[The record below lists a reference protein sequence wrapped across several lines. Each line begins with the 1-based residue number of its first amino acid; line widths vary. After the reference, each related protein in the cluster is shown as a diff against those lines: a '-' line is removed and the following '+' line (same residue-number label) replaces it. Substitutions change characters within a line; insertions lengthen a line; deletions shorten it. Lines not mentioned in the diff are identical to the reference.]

1 MNTTFVKCVDF
12 TFDGQGLAKTNS
24 NRVVFVPSLLI
35 GEEAEVEIL
44 YRKKD
49 FDVGRITKLI
59 KKSPCRIN
67 PVCKCATSCGGCC
80 FQNLEY
86 SKQLEYK
93 KQVAEQ
99 TLKSIGKI
107 DTKVSRIY
115 GMDDPYFYR
124 NKIQVPFGY
133 DKQHRLV
140 YGFYKFKT
148 HDIIYNQECVIEDAA
163 HVSILKNIKVLLEK
177 FDIKPYDED
186 KRKGIL
192 RHVLIR
198 VGKVSKEVMVV
209 LIVNEKS
216 FKNKS
221 QFVKELVKL
230 NPEITTVVLNENS
243 RKTNVIL
250 GEKEDVLYGP
260 GFIYDTLCGLKFK
273 ISSKSFY
280 QTNPIQTEVL
290 YNLAIKNANLKS
302 TDVVLDAYCGIGTIG
317 LIVAKHVKEVVG
329 VEIVKEAIID
339 AKNNAKL
346 NRISNSTHICAD
358 CSDYMIDK
366 KFDVVFVDPPR
377 KGLDTRFLNSLLKSR
392 PKKIV
397 YVSCDV
403 GTLARDLGILKEKY
417 SIKKIELVDMFPH
430 TRHVESVVYLE
441 SKKDYRKQKS
451 YGSDYA
457 IFKEKN
463 RNSNLYKNIC
473 DTHIDG
479 A

>member
-59 KKSPCRIN
+59 KKSPYRIN

-80 FQNLEY
+80 FQNLDY

-115 GMDDPYFYR
+115 GMEDPYFYR

-133 DKQHRLV
+133 DRQHRLV

-148 HDIIYNQECVIEDAA
+148 HDIIYNQECVIEDEA

-250 GEKEDVLYGP
+250 GEKEEVLYGP

-290 YNLAIKNANLKS
+290 YSLAIKNANLKS
-302 TDVVLDAYCGIGTIG
+302 TDLVLDAYCGIGTIG

-346 NRISNSTHICAD
+346 NQISNSTHICAD

-366 KFDVVFVDPPR
+366 KFDVVFIDPPR

-417 SIKKIELVDMFPH
+417 TIKKIELVDMFPH

-441 SKKDYRKQKS
+441 SKKDYRK
-451 YGSDYA
+451 
-457 IFKEKN
+457 KN
-463 RNSNLYKNIC
+463 VVVGQ
-473 DTHIDG
+473 THCTRIV
-479 A
+479 

>member
-59 KKSPCRIN
+59 KKSPYRIN

-80 FQNLEY
+80 FQNLDY

-115 GMDDPYFYR
+115 GMEDPYFYR

-133 DKQHRLV
+133 DRQHRLV

-148 HDIIYNQECVIEDAA
+148 HDIIYNQECVIEDEA

-250 GEKEDVLYGP
+250 GEKEEVLYGP

-290 YNLAIKNANLKS
+290 YSLAIKNANLKS
-302 TDVVLDAYCGIGTIG
+302 TDLVLDAYCGIGTIG

-346 NRISNSTHICAD
+346 NQISNSTHICAD

-366 KFDVVFVDPPR
+366 KFDVVFIDPPR

-417 SIKKIELVDMFPH
+417 TIKKIELVDMFPH

-441 SKKDYRKQKS
+441 SKKDYRK
-451 YGSDYA
+451 
-457 IFKEKN
+457 KN
-463 RNSNLYKNIC
+463 VVGR
-473 DTHIDG
+473 THCTKIV
-479 A
+479 

>member
-1 MNTTFVKCVDF
+1 MSK
-12 TFDGQGLAKTNS
+12 
-24 NRVVFVPSLLI
+24 LL
-35 GEEAEVEIL
+35 
-44 YRKKD
+44 
-49 FDVGRITKLI
+49 KL
-59 KKSPCRIN
+59 
-67 PVCKCATSCGGCC
+67 
-80 FQNLEY
+80 FQNRE
-86 SKQLEYK
+86 KQLEYK
-93 KQVAEQ
+93 KDVAQQ
-99 TLKSIGKI
+99 TIKSIGKI
-107 DTKVSRIY
+107 ETKISNIY
-115 GMDDPYFYR
+115 GMEEPYFYR

-140 YGFYKFKT
+140 YGFYKFKS
-148 HDIIYNQECVIEDAA
+148 HDIIYNQECVIEDQI

-186 KRKGIL
+186 KRRGIL

-198 VGKVSKEVMVV
+198 VGKVSREVMVV
-209 LIVNEKS
+209 LIVNERS

-230 NPEITTVVLNENS
+230 CPEITTIVLNENS

-250 GEKEDVLYGP
+250 GDREETLYGP
-260 GFIYDTLCGLKFK
+260 GFIYDILCGLKFK

-280 QTNPIQTEVL
+280 QTNPTQTEVL
-290 YNLAIKNANLKS
+290 YNLAISKAELKE

-317 LIVAKHVKEVVG
+317 F
-329 VEIVKEAIID
+329 ID

-346 NRISNSTHICAD
+346 NNITNSTHICAD
-358 CSDYMIDK
+358 CSDYMLEK

-377 KGLDTRFLNSLLKSR
+377 KGLDTKFINALLKSK

-403 GTLARDLGILKEKY
+403 GTLARDLNILSSKY
-417 SIKKIELVDMFPH
+417 YIRTIDLVDMFPH

-441 SKKDYRKQKS
+441 AKPDPRKAKS
-451 YGSDYA
+451 NYGSDYSM
-457 IFKEKN
+457 FKEKN
-463 RNSNLYKNIC
+463 RGSRTSRNIC
-473 DTHIDG
+473 DTHWDG

>member
-1 MNTTFVKCVDF
+1 MVTAQHRASVKCHRRVHLK
-12 TFDGQGLAKTNS
+12 GLIVRYVN
-24 NRVVFVPSLLI
+24 
-35 GEEAEVEIL
+35 
-44 YRKKD
+44 
-49 FDVGRITKLI
+49 
-59 KKSPCRIN
+59 C
-67 PVCKCATSCGGCC
+67 
-80 FQNLEY
+80 
-86 SKQLEYK
+86 
-93 KQVAEQ
+93 
-99 TLKSIGKI
+99 
-107 DTKVSRIY
+107 
-115 GMDDPYFYR
+115 
-124 NKIQVPFGY
+124 
-133 DKQHRLV
+133 
-140 YGFYKFKT
+140 
-148 HDIIYNQECVIEDAA
+148 
-163 HVSILKNIKVLLEK
+163 VSILKNIKVLLEK

-221 QFVKELVKL
+221 QLVKELVKL

-250 GEKEDVLYGP
+250 GEKEEVLYGP

-290 YNLAIKNANLKS
+290 YSLAIKNANLKS
-302 TDVVLDAYCGIGTIG
+302 TDLVLDAYCGIGTIG

-346 NRISNSTHICAD
+346 NQISNSTHICAD

-366 KFDVVFVDPPR
+366 KFDVVFIDPPR

-403 GTLARDLGILKEKY
+403 GTLARDLGIFKEKY
-417 SIKKIELVDMFPH
+417 TIKKIELVDMFPH

-441 SKKDYRKQKS
+441 SKKDYRKKKCS
-451 YGSDYA
+451 CL
-457 IFKEKN
+457 
-463 RNSNLYKNIC
+463 NSNIGNCLNSPNEHK
-473 DTHIDG
+473 